1 MQDFFTNIFILI
13 SALLTVAVGYLFD
26 VPPPILWLA
35 AIGSAG
41 GVAISKPHNPFWGF
55 ILIFAGTVAIG
66 QLIPIVSHYW
76 PSFPQ
81 KPVAFFA
88 GLLFI
93 GHRQQIKEGVPKLL
107 AAGFAGSEKL
117 ITRLFAKVGGGE

>member
-1 MQDFFTNIFILI
+1 MQEFFTNVFILV
-13 SALLTVAVGYLFD
+13 SALLSIAVGYLFD
-26 VPPPILWLA
+26 VPPALLWLA

-41 GVAISKPHNPFWGF
+41 GVAISKPYNPFWGF

-66 QLIPIVSHYW
+66 QLIPIVGHYW

-88 GLLFI
+88 GLLAI
-93 GHRQQIKEGVPKLL
+93 GYRQQIKEGAAKLL
-107 AAGFAGSEKL
+107 TAGFVGAEKL
-117 ITRLFAKVGGGE
+117 ITKIFAKAGGDQ